1 MFFGMLFG
9 AGNLIFPVSMGQRAG
24 VEVFVATLGFCITGV
39 GLPLL
44 SVLALSSSNSA
55 SVTDM
60 AKLVGKKFSIFFT
73 TALYLC
79 IGPLFAI
86 PRTATVPFQV
96 GVVPFLPE
104 DTKQGMLFLFSFL
117 FFVFALIL
125 SLKPGK
131 LLTYVGKV
139 LNPLFLLFL
148 GILLFV
154 AVLFPIGGLHAL
166 NPVSGYEKGSFLKG
180 IFEGYN
186 TMDVMGALA
195 FGNVLIQT
203 IRSMQGNEESTGK
216 ESAGEESAREESA
229 EEEAE
234 KRFRFVTV
242 LSGSLA
248 ALLMVLLYFAL
259 SYAGAESR
267 LVFSVQENGGDTLH
281 SLSTYYFHRFGGILL
296 AVIIYFSCLK
306 TAVGLIS
313 SAAMA
318 FQEMFPERF
327 SYRSYVF
334 LFMICSFVISNIGLS
349 RIIQY
354 AVPVL
359 FFIYPICIVLIIL
372 CLFGKAFSYDRPV
385 FQSAIYCTIPFAF
398 LDALK
403 VLLEGALSRLPG
415 AAAVLSFFSP
425 FPFFFDEVNM
435 VSSFFTGLRFRHAS
449 VVYSKGSERE
459 GERIAEERTDEST
472 YSCGRSWNQNF
483 GGIPFKTEAHD

>member
-203 IRSMQGNEESTGK
+203 IRSMQGNEESTGE
-216 ESAGEESAREESA
+216 ESAGEESVGED
-229 EEEAE
+229 AE

-281 SLSTYYFHRFGGILL
+281 SLSTYYFHRFGGMLL

-318 FQEMFPERF
+318 FQEMFPGRF
-327 SYRSYVF
+327 SYRIYVF
-334 LFMICSFVISNIGLS
+334 LFTICSFVISNIGLS

-359 FFIYPICIVLIIL
+359 FFIYPICIVLILL
-372 CLFGKAFSYDRPV
+372 CLFGKAFSYNRAV

-403 VLLEGALSRLPG
+403 VLLEGALSRLLG

-425 FPFFFDEVNM
+425 FPFFSM
-435 VSSFFTGLRFRHAS
+435 GLTWLLPSLLGFAFGMLLWYTRK
-449 VVYSKGSERE
+449 VQRE
-459 GERIAEERTDEST
+459 KENG
-472 YSCGRSWNQNF
+472 
-483 GGIPFKTEAHD
+483 

>member
-154 AVLFPIGGLHAL
+154 AVLFPIGGLDAL

-334 LFMICSFVISNIGLS
+334 LFTICSFVISNIGLS

-425 FPFFFDEVNM
+425 FPFFSMRLTWFLPSLLGFAFGMLLWYTRKVQ
-435 VSSFFTGLRFRHAS
+435 
-449 VVYSKGSERE
+449 RE
-459 GERIAEERTDEST
+459 KENG
-472 YSCGRSWNQNF
+472 
-483 GGIPFKTEAHD
+483 

>member
-203 IRSMQGNEESTGK
+203 IRSMQGNEESTGE
-216 ESAGEESAREESA
+216 ESAGEESVGED
-229 EEEAE
+229 AE

-267 LVFSVQENGGDTLH
+267 LAFSVQENGGDTLH

-327 SYRSYVF
+327 SYRIYVF
-334 LFMICSFVISNIGLS
+334 LFTICSFVISNIGLS

-354 AVPVL
+354 AIPVL

-372 CLFGKAFSYDRPV
+372 CLFGKAFSYDRAV

-425 FPFFFDEVNM
+425 FPFFSM
-435 VSSFFTGLRFRHAS
+435 GLTWLLPSLLGFAFGMLLWYTRK
-449 VVYSKGSERE
+449 VQRE
-459 GERIAEERTDEST
+459 KENG
-472 YSCGRSWNQNF
+472 
-483 GGIPFKTEAHD
+483 

>member
-60 AKLVGKKFSIFFT
+60 AKLVGKKFSVFFT

-203 IRSMQGNEESTGK
+203 IRSMQGNEESTGE
-216 ESAGEESAREESA
+216 ESAGEESAG
-229 EEEAE
+229 EEAE

-267 LVFSVQENGGDTLH
+267 LAFSVQENGGDTLH

-327 SYRSYVF
+327 SYRIYVF
-334 LFMICSFVISNIGLS
+334 LFTICSFVISNIGLS

-372 CLFGKAFSYDRPV
+372 CLFGKAFSYDRAV

-425 FPFFFDEVNM
+425 FPFFSM
-435 VSSFFTGLRFRHAS
+435 GLTWLLPSLLGFAFGMLLWYTRKVQREKE
-449 VVYSKGSERE
+449 KG
-459 GERIAEERTDEST
+459 
-472 YSCGRSWNQNF
+472 
-483 GGIPFKTEAHD
+483 

>member
-1 MFFGMLFG
+1 MKKKSIKEIILVSSMFFGMLFG

-44 SVLALSSSNSA
+44 SVRALSSSNSA

-60 AKLVGKKFSIFFT
+60 AKLVGKKFSVFFT

-229 EEEAE
+229 GEEAE

-267 LVFSVQENGGDTLH
+267 LAFSVQENGGDTLH

-327 SYRSYVF
+327 SYRIYVF
-334 LFMICSFVISNIGLS
+334 LFTICSFVISNIGLS

-372 CLFGKAFSYDRPV
+372 CLFGKAFSYDRAV

-425 FPFFFDEVNM
+425 FPFFSM
-435 VSSFFTGLRFRHAS
+435 GLTWLLPSLLGFAFGMLLWYTRK
-449 VVYSKGSERE
+449 VQRE
-459 GERIAEERTDEST
+459 KENG
-472 YSCGRSWNQNF
+472 
-483 GGIPFKTEAHD
+483 

>member
-1 MFFGMLFG
+1 MKKKSIKEIILVSSMFFGMLFG

-60 AKLVGKKFSIFFT
+60 AKLVGKKFSVFFT

-154 AVLFPIGGLHAL
+154 AVLFPIGRLHAL
-166 NPVSGYEKGSFLKG
+166 DPVSGYEKGSFLKG

-203 IRSMQGNEESTGK
+203 IRSMQGNEESTGE
-216 ESAGEESAREESA
+216 ESTGEESTGEESAG
-229 EEEAE
+229 EEAE

-267 LVFSVQENGGDTLH
+267 LVFYVQENGGDTLH

-327 SYRSYVF
+327 SYRIYVF
-334 LFMICSFVISNIGLS
+334 LFTICSFVISNIGLS

-354 AVPVL
+354 AIPVL

-372 CLFGKAFSYDRPV
+372 CLFGKAFSYDRAV

-425 FPFFFDEVNM
+425 FPFFSM
-435 VSSFFTGLRFRHAS
+435 GLTWLLPSLLGFAFGMLLWYTRK
-449 VVYSKGSERE
+449 VQRE
-459 GERIAEERTDEST
+459 KENG
-472 YSCGRSWNQNF
+472 
-483 GGIPFKTEAHD
+483 

>member
-195 FGNVLIQT
+195 FGNVLIQV
-203 IRSMQGNEESTGK
+203 
-216 ESAGEESAREESA
+216 RERKVR
-229 EEEAE
+229 E
-234 KRFRFVTV
+234 KRVREKRRKSAFV
-242 LSGSLA
+242 S
-248 ALLMVLLYFAL
+248 
-259 SYAGAESR
+259 
-267 LVFSVQENGGDTLH
+267 
-281 SLSTYYFHRFGGILL
+281 
-296 AVIIYFSCLK
+296 
-306 TAVGLIS
+306 
-313 SAAMA
+313 
-318 FQEMFPERF
+318 
-327 SYRSYVF
+327 
-334 LFMICSFVISNIGLS
+334 
-349 RIIQY
+349 
-354 AVPVL
+354 
-359 FFIYPICIVLIIL
+359 
-372 CLFGKAFSYDRPV
+372 
-385 FQSAIYCTIPFAF
+385 
-398 LDALK
+398 
-403 VLLEGALSRLPG
+403 
-415 AAAVLSFFSP
+415 
-425 FPFFFDEVNM
+425 
-435 VSSFFTGLRFRHAS
+435 
-449 VVYSKGSERE
+449 
-459 GERIAEERTDEST
+459 
-472 YSCGRSWNQNF
+472 
-483 GGIPFKTEAHD
+483 

>member
-1 MFFGMLFG
+1 MKKKSIKEIILVSSMFFGMLFG

-203 IRSMQGNEESTGK
+203 IRSMQGNEESTGE
-216 ESAGEESAREESA
+216 ESAGEESVGED
-229 EEEAE
+229 AE

-267 LVFSVQENGGDTLH
+267 LAFSVQENGGDTLY

-327 SYRSYVF
+327 SYRIYVF
-334 LFMICSFVISNIGLS
+334 LFTICSFVISNIGLS

-354 AVPVL
+354 AIPVL

-372 CLFGKAFSYDRPV
+372 CLFGKAFSYDRAV

-425 FPFFFDEVNM
+425 FPFFSM
-435 VSSFFTGLRFRHAS
+435 GLTWLLPSLLGFAFGMLLWYTRK
-449 VVYSKGSERE
+449 VQRE
-459 GERIAEERTDEST
+459 KENG
-472 YSCGRSWNQNF
+472 
-483 GGIPFKTEAHD
+483 

>member
-1 MFFGMLFG
+1 MKKKSIKEIILVSSMFFGMLFG

-154 AVLFPIGGLHAL
+154 AVLFPIGRLHAL

-203 IRSMQGNEESTGK
+203 IRSMQGNEESTGE
-216 ESAGEESAREESA
+216 ESTGEESAG
-229 EEEAE
+229 EEAE

-281 SLSTYYFHRFGGILL
+281 SLSTYYFHRFGGMLL

-327 SYRSYVF
+327 SYRIYVF
-334 LFMICSFVISNIGLS
+334 LFTICSFVISNIGLS

-359 FFIYPICIVLIIL
+359 FFIYPICIVLILL
-372 CLFGKAFSYDRPV
+372 CLFGKAFSYNRAV

-403 VLLEGALSRLPG
+403 VLLERALSRLPG

-425 FPFFFDEVNM
+425 FPFFSM
-435 VSSFFTGLRFRHAS
+435 GLTWLLPSLLGFAFGMLLWYTRK
-449 VVYSKGSERE
+449 VQRE
-459 GERIAEERTDEST
+459 KENG
-472 YSCGRSWNQNF
+472 
-483 GGIPFKTEAHD
+483 

>member
-1 MFFGMLFG
+1 MKKNSLKEIVLVSSMFFGMLFG

-117 FFVFALIL
+117 FFVFALVL

-154 AVLFPIGGLHAL
+154 AVLFPIGGLRSL
-166 NPVSGYEKGSFLKG
+166 NPVLGYEKGSFLKG

-203 IRSMQGNEESTGK
+203 IRSMQGNEERT
-216 ESAGEESAREESA
+216 GEESAG
-229 EEEAE
+229 EEAE

-281 SLSTYYFHRFGGILL
+281 SLSTFYFHRFGGILL

-327 SYRSYVF
+327 SYRIYVF
-334 LFMICSFVISNIGLS
+334 LFTICSFVISNIGLS

-372 CLFGKAFSYDRPV
+372 CLFGKAFSYDRAV

-425 FPFFFDEVNM
+425 FPFFSM
-435 VSSFFTGLRFRHAS
+435 GLTWLLPSLLGFAFGMLLWYTRK
-449 VVYSKGSERE
+449 VQRE
-459 GERIAEERTDEST
+459 KENR
-472 YSCGRSWNQNF
+472 
-483 GGIPFKTEAHD
+483 

>member
-1 MFFGMLFG
+1 MKKKSIKEIILVSSMFFGMLFG

-104 DTKQGMLFLFSFL
+104 GTKQGMLFLFSFL

-166 NPVSGYEKGSFLKG
+166 NPVSGYEEGSFLKG

-203 IRSMQGNEESTGK
+203 IRSMQALS
-216 ESAGEESAREESA
+216 
-229 EEEAE
+229 
-234 KRFRFVTV
+234 FRD
-242 LSGSLA
+242 GSFRKSCGA
-248 ALLMVLLYFAL
+248 PYGVALLCSELCRCGESPGLFRAGKWRRYLAFSFYVL
-259 SYAGAESR
+259 
-267 LVFSVQENGGDTLH
+267 FSSLWRNAACGDYLFFLLEN
-281 SLSTYYFHRFGGILL
+281 SGGINQFRGNGVSGDVSGALL
-296 AVIIYFSCLK
+296 LSDLCL
-306 TAVGLIS
+306 
-313 SAAMA
+313 
-318 FQEMFPERF
+318 
-327 SYRSYVF
+327 
-334 LFMICSFVISNIGLS
+334 SF
-349 RIIQY
+349 Y
-354 AVPVL
+354 DL
-359 FFIYPICIVLIIL
+359 FFRDIEY
-372 CLFGKAFSYDRPV
+372 RPEPYHSV
-385 FQSAIYCTIPFAF
+385 CGS
-398 LDALK
+398 
-403 VLLEGALSRLPG
+403 G
-415 AAAVLSFFSP
+415 AVLYLSNLHRVDSP
-425 FPFFFDEVNM
+425 LPFWKSLFV
-435 VSSFFTGLRFRHAS
+435 
-449 VVYSKGSERE
+449 
-459 GERIAEERTDEST
+459 
-472 YSCGRSWNQNF
+472 
-483 GGIPFKTEAHD
+483 

>member
-1 MFFGMLFG
+1 MKKKSIKEIILVSSMFFGMLFG

-186 TMDVMGALA
+186 TMDVRECIDSDHPFYAGKRGKYGRGKCGRRECGRRGGKALSFRDGSFRKSCGAPYGVALLCSELCRCGEPPGFFCAGKWRRYLA
-195 FGNVLIQT
+195 FSFYVLFSSLW
-203 IRSMQGNEESTGK
+203 RN
-216 ESAGEESAREESA
+216 SACGDYL
-229 EEEAE
+229 
-234 KRFRFVTV
+234 FF
-242 LSGSLA
+242 L
-248 ALLMVLLYFAL
+248 F
-259 SYAGAESR
+259 
-267 LVFSVQENGGDTLH
+267 EN
-281 SLSTYYFHRFGGILL
+281 SGGINQFRGNGVSGDVSGAFLL
-296 AVIIYFSCLK
+296 SDLCL
-306 TAVGLIS
+306 
-313 SAAMA
+313 
-318 FQEMFPERF
+318 
-327 SYRSYVF
+327 
-334 LFMICSFVISNIGLS
+334 SF
-349 RIIQY
+349 Y
-354 AVPVL
+354 DL
-359 FFIYPICIVLIIL
+359 FFRDIEY
-372 CLFGKAFSYDRPV
+372 RPEPYHSV
-385 FQSAIYCTIPFAF
+385 CGS
-398 LDALK
+398 
-403 VLLEGALSRLPG
+403 G
-415 AAAVLSFFSP
+415 AVLYLSDLHRVDYPLP
-425 FPFFFDEVNM
+425 FWKSLFV
-435 VSSFFTGLRFRHAS
+435 
-449 VVYSKGSERE
+449 
-459 GERIAEERTDEST
+459 
-472 YSCGRSWNQNF
+472 
-483 GGIPFKTEAHD
+483 

>member
-1 MFFGMLFG
+1 MKKNSLKEIVLVSSMFFGMLFG

-104 DTKQGMLFLFSFL
+104 ETKQGMLFLFSFL

-154 AVLFPIGGLHAL
+154 AVLFPIGSLHAL

-203 IRSMQGNEESTGK
+203 IRSMQGNEESTGE
-216 ESAGEESAREESA
+216 ESTGEESAG
-229 EEEAE
+229 EEAE

-248 ALLMVLLYFAL
+248 ALLMVLLYFSL

-267 LVFSVQENGGDTLH
+267 LAFSVQENGGDTLH

-327 SYRSYVF
+327 SYRIYVF
-334 LFMICSFVISNIGLS
+334 LFTICSFVISNIGLS

-354 AVPVL
+354 AIPVL
-359 FFIYPICIVLIIL
+359 FFIYPICIVLIVL
-372 CLFGKAFSYDRPV
+372 CLFGKAFSYDRLV

-425 FPFFFDEVNM
+425 FPFFSM
-435 VSSFFTGLRFRHAS
+435 GLTWFLPSLLGFAFGMLLWYTRK
-449 VVYSKGSERE
+449 VQRE
-459 GERIAEERTDEST
+459 KENG
-472 YSCGRSWNQNF
+472 
-483 GGIPFKTEAHD
+483 

>member
-1 MFFGMLFG
+1 MKKNSLKEIVLVSSMFFGMLFG

-203 IRSMQGNEESTGK
+203 IRSMQGNEESTGE
-216 ESAGEESAREESA
+216 ESAGEESVGED
-229 EEEAE
+229 AE

-267 LVFSVQENGGDTLH
+267 LAFSVQENGGDTLY

-327 SYRSYVF
+327 SYRIYVF
-334 LFMICSFVISNIGLS
+334 LFTICSFVISNIGLS

-354 AVPVL
+354 AIPVL
-359 FFIYPICIVLIIL
+359 FFIYPICIVLIVL
-372 CLFGKAFSYDRPV
+372 CLFGKAFSYDRLV

-425 FPFFFDEVNM
+425 FPFFSM
-435 VSSFFTGLRFRHAS
+435 GLTWLLPSLLGFAFGMLLWYTRK
-449 VVYSKGSERE
+449 VQSEKE
-459 GERIAEERTDEST
+459 NG
-472 YSCGRSWNQNF
+472 
-483 GGIPFKTEAHD
+483 

>member
-203 IRSMQGNEESTGK
+203 IRSMQGNEESTGE
-216 ESAGEESAREESA
+216 ESAGEESVG
-229 EEEAE
+229 EEAE

-267 LVFSVQENGGDTLH
+267 LAFSVQENGGDTLH

-327 SYRSYVF
+327 SYRIYVI
-334 LFMICSFVISNIGLS
+334 LFTICSFVISNIGLS

-354 AVPVL
+354 AVPAL

-372 CLFGKAFSYDRPV
+372 CLFGKAFSYDRAV

-425 FPFFFDEVNM
+425 FPFFSM
-435 VSSFFTGLRFRHAS
+435 GLTWLLPSLLGFAFGMFLWYTRK
-449 VVYSKGSERE
+449 VQRE
-459 GERIAEERTDEST
+459 KENG
-472 YSCGRSWNQNF
+472 
-483 GGIPFKTEAHD
+483 

>member
-1 MFFGMLFG
+1 
-9 AGNLIFPVSMGQRAG
+9 MGQRAG

-267 LVFSVQENGGDTLH
+267 LVFYVQENGGDTLH

-334 LFMICSFVISNIGLS
+334 LFTICSFVISNIGLS

-425 FPFFFDEVNM
+425 FPFFSMRLTWFLPSLLGFAFGMLLWYTRKVQ
-435 VSSFFTGLRFRHAS
+435 
-449 VVYSKGSERE
+449 RE
-459 GERIAEERTDEST
+459 KENG
-472 YSCGRSWNQNF
+472 
-483 GGIPFKTEAHD
+483 

>member
-1 MFFGMLFG
+1 MKKNSLKEIVLVSSMFFGMLFG

-24 VEVFVATLGFCITGV
+24 GEVFVATLGFCITGV

-60 AKLVGKKFSIFFT
+60 AKLVGKKFSVFFT

-154 AVLFPIGGLHAL
+154 AVLFPIGRLHAL
-166 NPVSGYEKGSFLKG
+166 DPVSGYEKGSFLKG

-203 IRSMQGNEESTGK
+203 IRSMQGNEESTGE
-216 ESAGEESAREESA
+216 ESTGEESTGEESAG
-229 EEEAE
+229 EEAE

-267 LVFSVQENGGDTLH
+267 LVFYVQENGGDTLH

-327 SYRSYVF
+327 SYRIYVF
-334 LFMICSFVISNIGLS
+334 LFTICSFVISNIGLS

-359 FFIYPICIVLIIL
+359 FFIYPICIVLILL
-372 CLFGKAFSYDRPV
+372 CLFGKAFSYDRLV

-425 FPFFFDEVNM
+425 FPFFSM
-435 VSSFFTGLRFRHAS
+435 GLTWLLPSLLGFAFGMLLWYTRK
-449 VVYSKGSERE
+449 VQRE
-459 GERIAEERTDEST
+459 KENG
-472 YSCGRSWNQNF
+472 
-483 GGIPFKTEAHD
+483 

>member
-1 MFFGMLFG
+1 MKKNSLKEIVLVSSMFFGMLFG

-203 IRSMQGNEESTGK
+203 IRSMQGNEERTGEEST
-216 ESAGEESAREESA
+216 GEESAG
-229 EEEAE
+229 EEAE

-327 SYRSYVF
+327 SYRIYVF
-334 LFMICSFVISNIGLS
+334 LFTICSFVISNIGLS

-359 FFIYPICIVLIIL
+359 FFIYPICIVLILL
-372 CLFGKAFSYDRPV
+372 CLFGKAFSYDRAV

-403 VLLEGALSRLPG
+403 ILLEGALSRLPG
-415 AAAVLSFFSP
+415 ATAALSFFSP
-425 FPFFFDEVNM
+425 FPFFSM
-435 VSSFFTGLRFRHAS
+435 GLTWLLPSLLGFAFGMLLWYTRK
-449 VVYSKGSERE
+449 VQRE
-459 GERIAEERTDEST
+459 KENG
-472 YSCGRSWNQNF
+472 
-483 GGIPFKTEAHD
+483 

>member
-104 DTKQGMLFLFSFL
+104 GTKQGMLFLFSFL

-203 IRSMQGNEESTGK
+203 IRSMQGNEERTGEESMGEEST
-216 ESAGEESAREESA
+216 GEESAG
-229 EEEAE
+229 EEAE

-281 SLSTYYFHRFGGILL
+281 SLSTYYFHRFGGMLL

-327 SYRSYVF
+327 SYRIYVF
-334 LFMICSFVISNIGLS
+334 LFTICSFVISNIGLS

-359 FFIYPICIVLIIL
+359 FFIYPICIVLILL
-372 CLFGKAFSYDRPV
+372 CLFGKAFSYNRAV

-403 VLLEGALSRLPG
+403 VLLERALSRLPG

-425 FPFFFDEVNM
+425 FPFFSM
-435 VSSFFTGLRFRHAS
+435 GLTWLLPSLLGFAFGMLLWYTRK
-449 VVYSKGSERE
+449 VQRE
-459 GERIAEERTDEST
+459 KENG
-472 YSCGRSWNQNF
+472 
-483 GGIPFKTEAHD
+483 

>member
-154 AVLFPIGGLHAL
+154 AVLFPIGRLHAL

-203 IRSMQGNEESTGK
+203 IRSMQGNEESTGE
-216 ESAGEESAREESA
+216 ESTGEESAG
-229 EEEAE
+229 EEAE

-267 LVFSVQENGGDTLH
+267 LAFSVQENGGDTLH
-281 SLSTYYFHRFGGILL
+281 SLSTYYFHRFGGMLL

-327 SYRSYVF
+327 SYRIYVF
-334 LFMICSFVISNIGLS
+334 LFTICSFVISNIGLS

-354 AVPVL
+354 AIPVL

-372 CLFGKAFSYDRPV
+372 CLFGKAFSYDRAV

-425 FPFFFDEVNM
+425 FPFFSM
-435 VSSFFTGLRFRHAS
+435 GLTWLLPSLLGFAFGMLLWYTRK
-449 VVYSKGSERE
+449 VQRE
-459 GERIAEERTDEST
+459 KENG
-472 YSCGRSWNQNF
+472 
-483 GGIPFKTEAHD
+483 

>member
-203 IRSMQGNEESTGK
+203 IRSMQGNEESTGE
-216 ESAGEESAREESA
+216 ESAGEESVG
-229 EEEAE
+229 EEAE

-267 LVFSVQENGGDTLH
+267 LAFSVQENGGDTLH

-327 SYRSYVF
+327 SYRIYVF
-334 LFMICSFVISNIGLS
+334 LFTICSFVISNIGLS

-354 AVPVL
+354 AIPVL

-372 CLFGKAFSYDRPV
+372 CLFGKAFSYDRAV

-425 FPFFFDEVNM
+425 FPFFSM
-435 VSSFFTGLRFRHAS
+435 GLTWLLPSLLGFAFGMLLWYTRK
-449 VVYSKGSERE
+449 VQRE
-459 GERIAEERTDEST
+459 KENG
-472 YSCGRSWNQNF
+472 
-483 GGIPFKTEAHD
+483 

>member
-117 FFVFALIL
+117 FFVFALVL

-180 IFEGYN
+180 VFEGYN

-203 IRSMQGNEESTGK
+203 IRSMQGNEESTGE
-216 ESAGEESAREESA
+216 ESTGEESAG
-229 EEEAE
+229 EEAE

-281 SLSTYYFHRFGGILL
+281 SLSTYYFHRFGGMLL

-327 SYRSYVF
+327 SYRIYVF
-334 LFMICSFVISNIGLS
+334 LFTICSFVISNIGLS

-359 FFIYPICIVLIIL
+359 FFIYPICIVLILL
-372 CLFGKAFSYDRPV
+372 CLFGKAFSYNRAV

-403 VLLEGALSRLPG
+403 VLLERALSRLPG

-425 FPFFFDEVNM
+425 FPFFSM
-435 VSSFFTGLRFRHAS
+435 GLTWLLPSLLGFAFGMLLWYTRK
-449 VVYSKGSERE
+449 VQRE
-459 GERIAEERTDEST
+459 KENG
-472 YSCGRSWNQNF
+472 
-483 GGIPFKTEAHD
+483 

>member
-1 MFFGMLFG
+1 MKKNSLKEIVLVSSMFFGMLFG

-60 AKLVGKKFSIFFT
+60 AKLVGKKFSVFFT

-203 IRSMQGNEESTGK
+203 IRSMQGNEESTGE
-216 ESAGEESAREESA
+216 ESAGEESVGED
-229 EEEAE
+229 AE

-267 LVFSVQENGGDTLH
+267 LVFYVQENGGDTLH

-327 SYRSYVF
+327 SYRIYVF
-334 LFMICSFVISNIGLS
+334 LFTICSFVISNIGLS

-354 AVPVL
+354 AIPVL

-372 CLFGKAFSYDRPV
+372 CLFGKAFSYDRAV

-425 FPFFFDEVNM
+425 FPFFSM
-435 VSSFFTGLRFRHAS
+435 GLTWLLPSLLGFAFGMLLWYTRK
-449 VVYSKGSERE
+449 VQRE
-459 GERIAEERTDEST
+459 KENG
-472 YSCGRSWNQNF
+472 
-483 GGIPFKTEAHD
+483 

>member
-154 AVLFPIGGLHAL
+154 AVLFPFGSLHAL

-203 IRSMQGNEESTGK
+203 IRSMQGNEERTGE

-229 EEEAE
+229 GEEAE

-267 LVFSVQENGGDTLH
+267 LAFSVQENGGDTLH

-313 SAAMA
+313 SAAIA

-327 SYRSYVF
+327 SYRIYVF
-334 LFMICSFVISNIGLS
+334 LFTICSFVISNIGLS

-372 CLFGKAFSYDRPV
+372 CLFGKAFSYDHAV

-425 FPFFFDEVNM
+425 FPFFSM
-435 VSSFFTGLRFRHAS
+435 GLTWLLPSLLGFAFGMLLWYTRK
-449 VVYSKGSERE
+449 VQRE
-459 GERIAEERTDEST
+459 KENG
-472 YSCGRSWNQNF
+472 
-483 GGIPFKTEAHD
+483 

>member
-1 MFFGMLFG
+1 MKKNSLKEIVLVSSMFFGMLFG

-154 AVLFPIGGLHAL
+154 AVLFPIGRLHAL
-166 NPVSGYEKGSFLKG
+166 DPVSGYEKGSFLKG

-203 IRSMQGNEESTGK
+203 IRSMQGNEESTGE
-216 ESAGEESAREESA
+216 ESTGEESTGEESAG
-229 EEEAE
+229 EEAE

-267 LVFSVQENGGDTLH
+267 LVFYVQENGGDTLH

-327 SYRSYVF
+327 SYRIYVF
-334 LFMICSFVISNIGLS
+334 LFTICSFVISNIGLS

-354 AVPVL
+354 AIPVL
-359 FFIYPICIVLIIL
+359 FFIYPICIVLILL
-372 CLFGKAFSYDRPV
+372 CLFGKAFSYDRAV

-425 FPFFFDEVNM
+425 FPFFSM
-435 VSSFFTGLRFRHAS
+435 GLTWLLPSLLGFAFGMLLWYTRK
-449 VVYSKGSERE
+449 VQRE
-459 GERIAEERTDEST
+459 KENG
-472 YSCGRSWNQNF
+472 
-483 GGIPFKTEAHD
+483 

>member
-1 MFFGMLFG
+1 MKKKSIKEIILVSSMFFGMLFG

-117 FFVFALIL
+117 FFVFALVL

-180 IFEGYN
+180 VFEGYN

-203 IRSMQGNEESTGK
+203 IRSMQGNEESTGE
-216 ESAGEESAREESA
+216 ESTGEESAG
-229 EEEAE
+229 EEAE

-281 SLSTYYFHRFGGILL
+281 SLSTYYFHRFGGMLL

-327 SYRSYVF
+327 SYRIYVF
-334 LFMICSFVISNIGLS
+334 LFTICSFVISNIGLS

-359 FFIYPICIVLIIL
+359 FFIYPICIVLILL
-372 CLFGKAFSYDRPV
+372 CLFGKAFSYNRAV

-403 VLLEGALSRLPG
+403 VLLERALSRLPG

-425 FPFFFDEVNM
+425 FPFFSM
-435 VSSFFTGLRFRHAS
+435 GLTWLLPSLLGFAFGMLLWYTRK
-449 VVYSKGSERE
+449 VQRE
-459 GERIAEERTDEST
+459 KENG
-472 YSCGRSWNQNF
+472 
-483 GGIPFKTEAHD
+483 

>member
-154 AVLFPIGGLHAL
+154 AVLFPIGRLHAL

-203 IRSMQGNEESTGK
+203 IRSMQGNEESTGE
-216 ESAGEESAREESA
+216 ESTGEESAG
-229 EEEAE
+229 EEAE

-281 SLSTYYFHRFGGILL
+281 SLSTYYFHRFGGMLL

-327 SYRSYVF
+327 SYRIYVF
-334 LFMICSFVISNIGLS
+334 LFTICSFVISNIGLS

-359 FFIYPICIVLIIL
+359 FFIYPICIVLILL
-372 CLFGKAFSYDRPV
+372 CLFGKAFSYNRAV

-403 VLLEGALSRLPG
+403 VLLERALSRLPG

-425 FPFFFDEVNM
+425 FPFFSM
-435 VSSFFTGLRFRHAS
+435 GLTWLLPSLLGFAFGMLLWYTRK
-449 VVYSKGSERE
+449 VQRE
-459 GERIAEERTDEST
+459 KENG
-472 YSCGRSWNQNF
+472 
-483 GGIPFKTEAHD
+483 

>member
-60 AKLVGKKFSIFFT
+60 AKLVGKKFSVFFT

-203 IRSMQGNEESTGK
+203 IRSMQGNEESTGE
-216 ESAGEESAREESA
+216 ESAGEESVG
-229 EEEAE
+229 EEAE

-267 LVFSVQENGGDTLH
+267 LAFSVQENGGDTLH

-327 SYRSYVF
+327 SYRIYVF
-334 LFMICSFVISNIGLS
+334 LFTICSFVISNIGLS

-354 AVPVL
+354 AIPVL

-372 CLFGKAFSYDRPV
+372 CLFGKAFSYDRAV

-425 FPFFFDEVNM
+425 FPFFSM
-435 VSSFFTGLRFRHAS
+435 GLTWLLPSLLGFAFGMLLWYTRK
-449 VVYSKGSERE
+449 VQRE
-459 GERIAEERTDEST
+459 KENG
-472 YSCGRSWNQNF
+472 
-483 GGIPFKTEAHD
+483 

>member
-1 MFFGMLFG
+1 MKKNSLKEIVLVSSMFFGMLFG

-203 IRSMQGNEESTGK
+203 IRSMQGNEESTGE
-216 ESAGEESAREESA
+216 ESAGEESVG
-229 EEEAE
+229 EEAE

-327 SYRSYVF
+327 SYRIYVF
-334 LFMICSFVISNIGLS
+334 LFTICSFVISNIGLS

-354 AVPVL
+354 AIPVL

-372 CLFGKAFSYDRPV
+372 CLFGKAFSYDRAV

-425 FPFFFDEVNM
+425 FPFFSM
-435 VSSFFTGLRFRHAS
+435 GLTWLLPSLLGFAFGMLLWYTRK
-449 VVYSKGSERE
+449 VQRE
-459 GERIAEERTDEST
+459 KENG
-472 YSCGRSWNQNF
+472 
-483 GGIPFKTEAHD
+483 

>member
-1 MFFGMLFG
+1 MKKKSIKEIILVSSMFFGMLFG

-154 AVLFPIGGLHAL
+154 AVLFPIGRLHAL

-203 IRSMQGNEESTGK
+203 IRSMQGNEESTGE
-216 ESAGEESAREESA
+216 ESTGEESAG
-229 EEEAE
+229 EEAE

-281 SLSTYYFHRFGGILL
+281 SLSTYYFHRFGGMLL

-327 SYRSYVF
+327 SYRIYVF
-334 LFMICSFVISNIGLS
+334 LFTICSFVISNIGLS

-359 FFIYPICIVLIIL
+359 FFIYPICIVLILL
-372 CLFGKAFSYDRPV
+372 CLFGKAFSYNRAV

-403 VLLEGALSRLPG
+403 VLLERALSRLPG
-415 AAAVLSFFSP
+415 ATLLLGVFSHLP
-425 FPFFFDEVNM
+425 LFSV
-435 VSSFFTGLRFRHAS
+435 GLTCLIPSLLGFAFGMLLWYTRK
-449 VVYSKGSERE
+449 VQRE
-459 GERIAEERTDEST
+459 KENG
-472 YSCGRSWNQNF
+472 
-483 GGIPFKTEAHD
+483 

>member
-1 MFFGMLFG
+1 
-9 AGNLIFPVSMGQRAG
+9 
-24 VEVFVATLGFCITGV
+24 
-39 GLPLL
+39 
-44 SVLALSSSNSA
+44 
-55 SVTDM
+55 
-60 AKLVGKKFSIFFT
+60 
-73 TALYLC
+73 
-79 IGPLFAI
+79 
-86 PRTATVPFQV
+86 
-96 GVVPFLPE
+96 
-104 DTKQGMLFLFSFL
+104 
-117 FFVFALIL
+117 
-125 SLKPGK
+125 
-131 LLTYVGKV
+131 
-139 LNPLFLLFL
+139 
-148 GILLFV
+148 
-154 AVLFPIGGLHAL
+154 
-166 NPVSGYEKGSFLKG
+166 
-180 IFEGYN
+180 
-186 TMDVMGALA
+186 MDVMGALA

-203 IRSMQGNEESTGK
+203 IRSMQGNEERT
-216 ESAGEESAREESA
+216 GEESAG
-229 EEEAE
+229 EEAE

-281 SLSTYYFHRFGGILL
+281 SLSTYYFHRFGGMLL

-327 SYRSYVF
+327 SYRIYVF
-334 LFMICSFVISNIGLS
+334 LFTICSFVISNIGLS

-359 FFIYPICIVLIIL
+359 FFIYPICIVLILL
-372 CLFGKAFSYDRPV
+372 CLFGKAFSYDRAV

-425 FPFFFDEVNM
+425 FPFFSM
-435 VSSFFTGLRFRHAS
+435 GLTWLLPSLLGFAFGMLLWYTRK
-449 VVYSKGSERE
+449 VQRE
-459 GERIAEERTDEST
+459 KENG
-472 YSCGRSWNQNF
+472 
-483 GGIPFKTEAHD
+483 

>member
-1 MFFGMLFG
+1 MKKKSIKEIILVSSMFFGMLFG

-203 IRSMQGNEESTGK
+203 IRSMQGNEESTGE
-216 ESAGEESAREESA
+216 ESAGEESVG
-229 EEEAE
+229 EEAE

-281 SLSTYYFHRFGGILL
+281 SLSTYYFHRFGGMLL

-327 SYRSYVF
+327 SYRIYVF
-334 LFMICSFVISNIGLS
+334 LFTICSFVISNIGLS

-359 FFIYPICIVLIIL
+359 FFIYPICIVLILL
-372 CLFGKAFSYDRPV
+372 CLFGKAFSYNRAV

-403 VLLEGALSRLPG
+403 VLLERALSRLPG

-425 FPFFFDEVNM
+425 FPFFSM
-435 VSSFFTGLRFRHAS
+435 GLTWLLPSLLGFAFGMLLWYTRK
-449 VVYSKGSERE
+449 VQRE
-459 GERIAEERTDEST
+459 KENG
-472 YSCGRSWNQNF
+472 
-483 GGIPFKTEAHD
+483 

>member
-154 AVLFPIGGLHAL
+154 AVLFPIGRLHAL

-203 IRSMQGNEESTGK
+203 IRSMQGNEESTGE
-216 ESAGEESAREESA
+216 ESTGEESAG
-229 EEEAE
+229 EEAE

-281 SLSTYYFHRFGGILL
+281 SLSTYYFHRFGGMLL

-313 SAAMA
+313 FAAMA

-327 SYRSYVF
+327 SYRIYVF
-334 LFMICSFVISNIGLS
+334 LFTICSFVISNIGLS

-359 FFIYPICIVLIIL
+359 FFIYPICIVLILL
-372 CLFGKAFSYDRPV
+372 CLFGKAFSYNRAV

-403 VLLEGALSRLPG
+403 VLLERALSRLPG

-425 FPFFFDEVNM
+425 FPFFSM
-435 VSSFFTGLRFRHAS
+435 GLTWLLPSLLGFAFGMLLWYTRK
-449 VVYSKGSERE
+449 VQRE
-459 GERIAEERTDEST
+459 KENG
-472 YSCGRSWNQNF
+472 
-483 GGIPFKTEAHD
+483 

>member
-1 MFFGMLFG
+1 MKKNSLKEIVLVSSMFFGMLFG

-24 VEVFVATLGFCITGV
+24 VDVFVATLGFCITGV

-203 IRSMQGNEESTGK
+203 IRSMQGNEESTGE
-216 ESAGEESAREESA
+216 ESAGEESVGED
-229 EEEAE
+229 AE

-267 LVFSVQENGGDTLH
+267 LAFSVQENGGDTLY
-281 SLSTYYFHRFGGILL
+281 SRSTYYFHRFGGILL

-327 SYRSYVF
+327 SYRIYVF
-334 LFMICSFVISNIGLS
+334 LFTICSFVISNIGLS

-354 AVPVL
+354 AIPVL
-359 FFIYPICIVLIIL
+359 FFIYPICIVLIVL
-372 CLFGKAFSYDRPV
+372 CLFGKAFSYDRLV

-425 FPFFFDEVNM
+425 FPFFSM
-435 VSSFFTGLRFRHAS
+435 GLTWLLPSLLGFAFGMLLWYTRK
-449 VVYSKGSERE
+449 VQRE
-459 GERIAEERTDEST
+459 KENG
-472 YSCGRSWNQNF
+472 
-483 GGIPFKTEAHD
+483 

>member
-154 AVLFPIGGLHAL
+154 AVLFPIGRLHAL

-203 IRSMQGNEESTGK
+203 IRSMQGNEESTGE
-216 ESAGEESAREESA
+216 ESTGEESAG
-229 EEEAE
+229 EEAE

-327 SYRSYVF
+327 SYRIYVF
-334 LFMICSFVISNIGLS
+334 LFTICSFVISNIGLS

-359 FFIYPICIVLIIL
+359 FFIYPICIVLILL
-372 CLFGKAFSYDRPV
+372 CLFGKAFSYNRAV

-403 VLLEGALSRLPG
+403 VLLERALSRLPG

-425 FPFFFDEVNM
+425 FPFFSM
-435 VSSFFTGLRFRHAS
+435 GLTWLLPSLLGFAFGMLLWYTRK
-449 VVYSKGSERE
+449 VQRE
-459 GERIAEERTDEST
+459 KENG
-472 YSCGRSWNQNF
+472 
-483 GGIPFKTEAHD
+483 

>member
-154 AVLFPIGGLHAL
+154 AVLFPIGRLHAL

-203 IRSMQGNEESTGK
+203 IRSMQGNEESTGE
-216 ESAGEESAREESA
+216 ESTGEESAG
-229 EEEAE
+229 EEAE

-281 SLSTYYFHRFGGILL
+281 SLSTYYFHRFGGMLL

-327 SYRSYVF
+327 SYRIYVF
-334 LFMICSFVISNIGLS
+334 LFTICSFVISNIGLS

-359 FFIYPICIVLIIL
+359 FFIYPICIVLILL
-372 CLFGKAFSYDRPV
+372 CLFGKAFSYNRAV

-403 VLLEGALSRLPG
+403 VLLERALSRLPG

-425 FPFFFDEVNM
+425 FPFFSM
-435 VSSFFTGLRFRHAS
+435 GLTWLLHSLLGFAFGMLLWYTRK
-449 VVYSKGSERE
+449 VQRE
-459 GERIAEERTDEST
+459 KENG
-472 YSCGRSWNQNF
+472 
-483 GGIPFKTEAHD
+483 

>member
-154 AVLFPIGGLHAL
+154 AVLFPIGRLHAL

-203 IRSMQGNEESTGK
+203 IRSMQGNEESTGE
-216 ESAGEESAREESA
+216 ESTGEESAG
-229 EEEAE
+229 EEAE

-281 SLSTYYFHRFGGILL
+281 SLSTYYFHRFGGMLL

-327 SYRSYVF
+327 SYRIYVF
-334 LFMICSFVISNIGLS
+334 LFTICSFVISNIGLS

-359 FFIYPICIVLIIL
+359 FFIYPICIVLILL
-372 CLFGKAFSYDRPV
+372 CLFGKAFSYNRAV

-415 AAAVLSFFSP
+415 AAAALSFFSP
-425 FPFFFDEVNM
+425 FPFFSM
-435 VSSFFTGLRFRHAS
+435 GLTWLLPSLLGFAFGMLLWYTRK
-449 VVYSKGSERE
+449 VQRE
-459 GERIAEERTDEST
+459 KENG
-472 YSCGRSWNQNF
+472 
-483 GGIPFKTEAHD
+483 

>member
-1 MFFGMLFG
+1 MKKKGIKEIILVSSMFFGMLFG

-44 SVLALSSSNSA
+44 SVRALSSSNSA

-60 AKLVGKKFSIFFT
+60 AKLVGKKFSVFFT

-203 IRSMQGNEESTGK
+203 IRSMQGNEESTGE
-216 ESAGEESAREESA
+216 ESTGEESAREESA
-229 EEEAE
+229 GEEAE

-267 LVFSVQENGGDTLH
+267 LAFSVQENGGDTLH

-327 SYRSYVF
+327 SYRIYVF
-334 LFMICSFVISNIGLS
+334 LFTICSFVISNIGLS

-372 CLFGKAFSYDRPV
+372 CLFGKAFSYDRAV

-425 FPFFFDEVNM
+425 FPFFSM
-435 VSSFFTGLRFRHAS
+435 GLTWLLPSLLGFAFGMLLWYTRKAQ
-449 VVYSKGSERE
+449 RE
-459 GERIAEERTDEST
+459 KENG
-472 YSCGRSWNQNF
+472 
-483 GGIPFKTEAHD
+483 

>member
-203 IRSMQGNEESTGK
+203 IRSMQGNEDSAGEDST
-216 ESAGEESAREESA
+216 GEESAG
-229 EEEAE
+229 EEAE

-267 LVFSVQENGGDTLH
+267 LIFSVQENGGDTLH

-327 SYRSYVF
+327 SYRIYVF
-334 LFMICSFVISNIGLS
+334 LFTICSFVISNIGLS

-372 CLFGKAFSYDRPV
+372 CLFGKAFSYDRLV

-425 FPFFFDEVNM
+425 FPFFSM
-435 VSSFFTGLRFRHAS
+435 GLTWLLPSLLGFAFGMLLWYTRK
-449 VVYSKGSERE
+449 VQRE
-459 GERIAEERTDEST
+459 KENG
-472 YSCGRSWNQNF
+472 
-483 GGIPFKTEAHD
+483 

>member
-203 IRSMQGNEESTGK
+203 IRSMQGNEESTGE
-216 ESAGEESAREESA
+216 ESTGEESAG
-229 EEEAE
+229 EEAE

-281 SLSTYYFHRFGGILL
+281 SLSTYYFHRFGGMLL

-327 SYRSYVF
+327 SYRIYVF
-334 LFMICSFVISNIGLS
+334 LFTICSFVISNIGLS

-359 FFIYPICIVLIIL
+359 FFIYPICIVLILL
-372 CLFGKAFSYDRPV
+372 CLFGKAFSYNRAV

-403 VLLEGALSRLPG
+403 VLLERALSRLPG

-425 FPFFFDEVNM
+425 FPFFSM
-435 VSSFFTGLRFRHAS
+435 GLTWLLPSLLGFAFGMLLWYTRK
-449 VVYSKGSERE
+449 VQRE
-459 GERIAEERTDEST
+459 KENG
-472 YSCGRSWNQNF
+472 
-483 GGIPFKTEAHD
+483 